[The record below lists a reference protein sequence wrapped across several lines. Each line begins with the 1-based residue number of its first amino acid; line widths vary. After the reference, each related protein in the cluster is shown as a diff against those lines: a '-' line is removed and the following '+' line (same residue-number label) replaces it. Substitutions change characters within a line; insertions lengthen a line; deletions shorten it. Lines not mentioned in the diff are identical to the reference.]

1 MIKVIIWLCHSKLP
15 MILETQ
21 RRIRLFDGAFSGW
34 LISLSLI
41 SHNNS
46 KLPLQSRPNGRSTGW
61 KLYRMLVT
69 SGSMIKDWCLS
80 TVKRCLMLLLFAFK
94 QPARCKS
101 YCCFR
106 YIDQF
111 PIDLCVLQ
119 QISGW
124 CINQVA
130 TIISPSLEWKR
141 RTRLVCGEKL
151 KRLVFQLI
159 GIMLNC

>member
-21 RRIRLFDGAFSGW
+21 HRIRLFDGAFSGW

-94 QPARCKS
+94 QPQLDVRAIVVS
-101 YCCFR
+101 NILISFLLTFAYCSR
-106 YIDQF
+106 F
-111 PIDLCVLQ
+111 PAGALIRSRPLLALHSSGKDELVLFAVR
-119 QISGW
+119 
-124 CINQVA
+124 N
-130 TIISPSLEWKR
+130 
-141 RTRLVCGEKL
+141 
-151 KRLVFQLI
+151 
-159 GIMLNC
+159 